1 MKILYSDGGE
11 ALAQAV
17 QSSCA
22 CPIPGGAQGWVGW
35 GPWQPELEGD
45 SPAHGRGLGLDG
57 L

>member
-1 MKILYSDGGE
+1 VKILYSDGGE